1 MLAVSSVTAIS
12 HLKKDRGFA
21 DELRK
26 LLVLL
31 RNSAAA
37 AVREAAGSSGRAGG
51 VKKCGVGRGGINRR
65 EGGKAVVSW
74 DL

>member
-1 MLAVSSVTAIS
+1 MLAVSSMTAI
-12 HLKKDRGFA
+12 KKDRGFA

-37 AVREAAGSSGRAGG
+37 TVREAAGSSGRAGG
-51 VKKCGVGRGGINRR
+51 VKKCGVGHGGINRR
-65 EGGKAVVSW
+65 KGGKAVVSW